1 MSDTTTAQTTRL
13 IIVLTPVESSQISA
27 IGYQAE
33 SRTLAVQF
41 PGRGA
46 NPGDVYHY
54 LNVAPEL
61 FAAFLITESKG
72 KFFGANIKGKYAYQ
86 KQPGA
91 DGIVAGLSQEQEPKY
106 TTGGKDGR
114 IINRATRKPIP
125 DDEPVFILRAKDV
138 IATEAIRAYHAAV
151 TDPVHAQAV
160 QLRLQAFEAFAAAN
174 RDRMKVPDTAT
185 A

>member
-1 MSDTTTAQTTRL
+1 MSDTTAQATRL
-13 IIVLTPVESSQISA
+13 IIALTPVESSQISA
-27 IGYQAE
+27 IGYHAE
-33 SRTLAVQF
+33 SRTLAVKF

-54 LNVAPEL
+54 FNVAPEV
-61 FAAFLITESKG
+61 FTAFQSSESKG
-72 KFFGANIKGKYAYQ
+72 KFFGAEVRTKFAYQ
-86 KQPGA
+86 KQPGT

-106 TTGGKDGR
+106 TTGGAGGR
-114 IINRATRKPIP
+114 IINRSTGKPIP

-138 IATEAIRAYHAAV
+138 IATEALRAYHAAV

-174 RDRMKVPDTAT
+174 QDRMKVPDTDA

>member
-1 MSDTTTAQTTRL
+1 MSNSTAPTIAL
-13 IIVLTPVESSQISA
+13 SPVESSQITA
-27 IGYQAE
+27 IGYHAE

-54 LNVAPEL
+54 LNVAPEV
-61 FAAFLITESKG
+61 FAAFQASESKG
-72 KFFGANIKGKYAYQ
+72 KFFGAEVRPKYAYQ

-91 DGIVAGLSQEQEPKY
+91 DGIVFGLAPTQEPKY
-106 TTGGKDGR
+106 TTGSRDGR
-114 IINRATRKPIP
+114 ICNRANGKPIP

-138 IATEAIRAYHAAV
+138 TATAALRAYHAAV

-160 QLRLQAFEAFAAAN
+160 QLRIDAFEAFAAAN
-174 RDRMKVPDTAT
+174 QDRMKVPDTA
-185 A
+185 AA